1 MPSPKGGVHKL
12 SNVTKQGIVYS
23 NNFIEQEQYGKQA
36 SFGKILNP
44 NLQTGQVTIYTNKR
58 GTISSS
64 NTLASISAATVESL
78 AGKTLCMSYEC
89 ACNGVRY
96 STEQGQTAWNQIRY
110 GIHGSC
116 SISGST
122 QYPFAGYLGYSGPA
136 TRLVQTWTV
145 PTGASSYGGLGFSV
159 QNFDKPASTNNETW
173 FIRNFKLEVFGGAT
187 PYVLYEYG
195 GSGDVVDAQEFI
207 EW

>member
-1 MPSPKGGVHKL
+1 MNV
-12 SNVTKQGIVYS
+12 NVTKQGIVYS

-36 SFGKILNP
+36 SFGNILNP
-44 NLQTGQVTIYTNKR
+44 NLVSGAVDIVTNKS
-58 GTISSS
+58 GTVSSVK
-64 NTLASISAATVESL
+64 TLSTVPATTVQSL

-89 ACNGVRY
+89 ACNGARY
-96 STEQGQTAWNQIRY
+96 STEQGQTAYNYTRY
-110 GIHGSC
+110 GIHGSI
-116 SISGST
+116 SISGSAN
-122 QYPFAGYLGYSGPA
+122 YPFAGYLNYSGPA

-145 PTGASSYGGLGFSV
+145 PTGASSYGGLSLSI

-195 GSGDVVDAQEFI
+195 GSGDVVDANEFI